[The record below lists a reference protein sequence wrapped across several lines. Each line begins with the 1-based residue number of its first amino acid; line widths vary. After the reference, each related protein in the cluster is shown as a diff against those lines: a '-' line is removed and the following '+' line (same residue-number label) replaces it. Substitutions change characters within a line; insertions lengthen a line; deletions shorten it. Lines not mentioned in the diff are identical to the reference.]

1 MGRGDKKSKRGKIF
15 MGTYG
20 NSRPR
25 KSSDN
30 AISSSKS
37 KKIEP
42 KKATV
47 KKTTAKKKIEKKK

>member
-25 KSSDN
+25 KLPN
-30 AISSSKS
+30 NIISEKEKAEA
-37 KKIEP
+37 KKET
-42 KKATV
+42 A
-47 KKTTAKKKIEKKK
+47 KKTTTKKTTKKKKK